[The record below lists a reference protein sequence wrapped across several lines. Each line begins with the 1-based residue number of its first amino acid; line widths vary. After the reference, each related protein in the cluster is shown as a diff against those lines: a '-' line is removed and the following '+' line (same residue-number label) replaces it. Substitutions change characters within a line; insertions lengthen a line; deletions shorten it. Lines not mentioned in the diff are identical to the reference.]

1 MNRPS
6 QGRCESTPTFI
17 LSFFI
22 FVPQIGSTKQIK
34 QDRSSIQT
42 ASDNVSI
49 DGLLISFDT
58 FFLLE
63 SNMKE
68 RRQRD
73 GNPILQQICYV
84 AVLPLSRFNHPPS
97 LLRSTLGHVSSPL
110 PNYACLL
117 LLSTIRT
124 RSTVDAKFAPQTSSS
139 CDEIARNWERF
150 SRIPPPRGV
159 SIIPPRTDC
168 FEVYKGIFPYFSFQ
182 TYYSRKQ
189 VCARCIRNVGL
200 KHEQRV
206 FNAYL

>member
-49 DGLLISFDT
+49 DGSLISNT
-58 FFLLE
+58 LSSSSE

-117 LLSTIRT
+117 LLLSTIRT
-124 RSTVDAKFAPQTSSS
+124 RSTVDASLRPKHRPLATKSRV
-139 CDEIARNWERF
+139 IERDSLESLLLEEYRSFLPERIVSRCIKEF
-150 SRIPPPRGV
+150 SRIFLSKRIIRGN
-159 SIIPPRTDC
+159 R
-168 FEVYKGIFPYFSFQ
+168 
-182 TYYSRKQ
+182 
-189 VCARCIRNVGL
+189 CARVASATL
-200 KHEQRV
+200 D
-206 FNAYL
+206 

>member
-42 ASDNVSI
+42 APDNVSI

-124 RSTVDAKFAPQTSSS
+124 RSTVDASLRPKHRPLATKSRV
-139 CDEIARNWERF
+139 IERDSLESLLLEEYRSFLPERIVSRCIKEF
-150 SRIPPPRGV
+150 SRIFLSTRIIRGN
-159 SIIPPRTDC
+159 RC
-168 FEVYKGIFPYFSFQ
+168 
-182 TYYSRKQ
+182 
-189 VCARCIRNVGL
+189 VCARVASATL
-200 KHEQRV
+200 D
-206 FNAYL
+206 

>member
-49 DGLLISFDT
+49 DGSLISNT
-58 FFLLE
+58 LSSSSE

-117 LLSTIRT
+117 LLLSTIRT
-124 RSTVDAKFAPQTSSS
+124 RSTVDASLRPKHRPLATKSRV
-139 CDEIARNWERF
+139 IERDYLESLLLEEYRSFLPERIVSRCIKEF
-150 SRIPPPRGV
+150 SRIFLSKRIIRGN
-159 SIIPPRTDC
+159 R
-168 FEVYKGIFPYFSFQ
+168 
-182 TYYSRKQ
+182 
-189 VCARCIRNVGL
+189 CARVASATL
-200 KHEQRV
+200 D
-206 FNAYL
+206 

>member
-49 DGLLISFDT
+49 DGSLISNT
-58 FFLLE
+58 LSSSSE

-84 AVLPLSRFNHPPS
+84 AVLPLSRFNRPPS

-124 RSTVDAKFAPQTSSS
+124 RSTVDASLRPKHRPLATKSRV
-139 CDEIARNWERF
+139 IERDSLESLLLEEYRSFLPERIVSRCIKEF
-150 SRIPPPRGV
+150 SRIFLSKRIIRGN
-159 SIIPPRTDC
+159 R
-168 FEVYKGIFPYFSFQ
+168 
-182 TYYSRKQ
+182 
-189 VCARCIRNVGL
+189 CARVASATL
-200 KHEQRV
+200 D
-206 FNAYL
+206 

>member
-42 ASDNVSI
+42 APDNVSI
-49 DGLLISFDT
+49 DGSLISNT
-58 FFLLE
+58 LSSSSE

-124 RSTVDAKFAPQTSSS
+124 RSTVDASLRPKHRPLATKSRV
-139 CDEIARNWERF
+139 IERDSLESLLLEEYRSFLPERIVSRCIKEF
-150 SRIPPPRGV
+150 SRIFLSKRIIRGN
-159 SIIPPRTDC
+159 R
-168 FEVYKGIFPYFSFQ
+168 
-182 TYYSRKQ
+182 
-189 VCARCIRNVGL
+189 CARVASATL
-200 KHEQRV
+200 D
-206 FNAYL
+206 

>member
-49 DGLLISFDT
+49 DGSLISNT
-58 FFLLE
+58 LSSSSE

-124 RSTVDAKFAPQTSSS
+124 RSTVDASLRPKHRPLATKSRVIERDSLESLLLEEYRSFLPERIVSRCIKEFS
-139 CDEIARNWERF
+139 C
-150 SRIPPPRGV
+150 
-159 SIIPPRTDC
+159 
-168 FEVYKGIFPYFSFQ
+168 IFLFQ

-189 VCARCIRNVGL
+189 VCACCIRNVGL

>member
-124 RSTVDAKFAPQTSSS
+124 RSTVDAKFAPKHRPLATKSRV
-139 CDEIARNWERF
+139 IERDSLESLLLEEYRSFLPERIVSRCIKEF
-150 SRIPPPRGV
+150 SRIFLSKRIIRGN
-159 SIIPPRTDC
+159 RC
-168 FEVYKGIFPYFSFQ
+168 
-182 TYYSRKQ
+182 
-189 VCARCIRNVGL
+189 VCARVASATL
-200 KHEQRV
+200 D
-206 FNAYL
+206 

>member
-49 DGLLISFDT
+49 DGSLISNT
-58 FFLLE
+58 LSSSSE

-124 RSTVDAKFAPQTSSS
+124 RSTVDASLRPKHRPLATKSRV
-139 CDEIARNWERF
+139 IERDSLESLLLEEYRSFLPERIVSRCIKEF
-150 SRIPPPRGV
+150 SRIFLSKRIIRGN
-159 SIIPPRTDC
+159 RC
-168 FEVYKGIFPYFSFQ
+168 
-182 TYYSRKQ
+182 
-189 VCARCIRNVGL
+189 VCARVASATL
-200 KHEQRV
+200 D
-206 FNAYL
+206 

>member
-42 ASDNVSI
+42 APDNVSI

-124 RSTVDAKFAPQTSSS
+124 RSTVDASLRPKHRPLATKSRV
-139 CDEIARNWERF
+139 IERDYLESLLLEEYRSFLPERIVSRCIKEF
-150 SRIPPPRGV
+150 SRIFLSKRIIRGN
-159 SIIPPRTDC
+159 R
-168 FEVYKGIFPYFSFQ
+168 
-182 TYYSRKQ
+182 
-189 VCARCIRNVGL
+189 CARVASATL
-200 KHEQRV
+200 D
-206 FNAYL
+206 

>member
-49 DGLLISFDT
+49 DGSLISNT
-58 FFLLE
+58 LSSSSE

-84 AVLPLSRFNHPPS
+84 AVFPLSRFNHPPS

-124 RSTVDAKFAPQTSSS
+124 RSTVDASLRPKHRPLATKSRV
-139 CDEIARNWERF
+139 IERDSLESLLLEEYRSFLPERIVSRCIKEF
-150 SRIPPPRGV
+150 SRIFLSKRIIRGN
-159 SIIPPRTDC
+159 R
-168 FEVYKGIFPYFSFQ
+168 
-182 TYYSRKQ
+182 
-189 VCARCIRNVGL
+189 CARVASATL
-200 KHEQRV
+200 D
-206 FNAYL
+206 

>member
-49 DGLLISFDT
+49 DGSLISNT
-58 FFLLE
+58 LSSSSE

-124 RSTVDAKFAPQTSSS
+124 RSTVDASLRPKHRPLATKSRV
-139 CDEIARNWERF
+139 IERDSLESLLLEEYRSFLPERIVSRCIKEF
-150 SRIPPPRGV
+150 SRIFLSKRIIRGN
-159 SIIPPRTDC
+159 R
-168 FEVYKGIFPYFSFQ
+168 
-182 TYYSRKQ
+182 
-189 VCARCIRNVGL
+189 CARVASATL
-200 KHEQRV
+200 D
-206 FNAYL
+206 